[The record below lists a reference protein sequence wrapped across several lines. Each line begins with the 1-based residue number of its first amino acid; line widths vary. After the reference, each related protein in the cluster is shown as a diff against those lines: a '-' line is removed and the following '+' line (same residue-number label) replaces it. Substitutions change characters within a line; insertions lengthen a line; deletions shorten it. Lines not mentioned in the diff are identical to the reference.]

1 MLTTAQVREL
11 KPRDK
16 MYEVTCAAV
25 AGFVVRVLPSGKKVF
40 LVRRQVDG
48 KYRREKIGPLG
59 PSLGVD
65 EARRRALLMLAG
77 DAHDEVNAEPAVRR
91 SEPAPARSRSVARRS
106 APPPVR
112 QVEPVKPPE
121 PARLTVRDLAERYTR
136 EFIDVYLKD
145 SSAFN
150 YRRHLELDIL
160 PVLGD
165 RDFESITRAD
175 AQALHARL
183 RKTPGSANYVL
194 CILGSLY
201 TRIIDDWELSDM
213 RHPTAG
219 VKRFKINT
227 RERFLTPEER
237 QRIQD
242 ATEAGLRTPS
252 GRKGHLEPRGVW
264 ALQLLAL
271 TGLRRSEIC
280 DLTWPMVDWQH
291 ACLRLPD
298 TKTGHRIV
306 HISTQVV
313 ALLRHIHDQ
322 TGSPRRGRVV
332 GSRTGERLVSINR
345 TWATLRK
352 AIDIPDVRLHDLRHS
367 FASDALMGG
376 VPLAVV
382 GEMLGHRQPNTTKRY
397 AHLANSV
404 VRDAVEFT
412 ATRIVAAGHTV
423 NSPSSTPFAP
433 LRDDQWARIAPLV
446 DAHRPRG
453 GKPVEL
459 RRIVDGIRWVL
470 HSKARWRDMPAIYG
484 KSTTC
489 WRWYNRWCE
498 DGTWPTVE
506 ATITALSA
514 R

>member
-77 DAHDEVNAEPAVRR
+77 DAPDEVIAEPAARR
-91 SEPAPARSRSVARRS
+91 SAPPPTRSRPAARRS

-112 QVEPVKPPE
+112 QVEPVKQSE
-121 PARLTVRDLAERYTR
+121 PRRPTVRELAARYKR
-136 EFIDVYLKD
+136 EYIDVHLKE
-145 SSAFN
+145 SSASN
-150 YRRHLELDIL
+150 YRRHLDEDIL

-175 AQALHARL
+175 ALALHGSLA
-183 RKTPGSANYVL
+183 KTPGNANYVL

-201 TRIIDDWELSDM
+201 TRIITDWELSDM

-219 VKRFKINT
+219 VKRFKMKT

-237 QRIQD
+237 QRIHD
-242 ATEAGLRTPS
+242 ATQAGLKIPR
-252 GRKGHLEPRGVW
+252 GRKGHLEPRSVW

-271 TGLRRSEIC
+271 TGMRRSEVWG
-280 DLTWPMVDWQH
+280 LTWPMVDWQH
-291 ACLRLPD
+291 SCLRLPE
-298 TKTGHRIV
+298 TKTGQRIIPV
-306 HISTQVV
+306 SSQVL
-313 ALLRHIHDQ
+313 ALLRHIHDE

-332 GSRTGERLVSINR
+332 GSRTGEKLASINR
-345 TWATLRK
+345 TWETLRN
-352 AIDIPDVRLHDLRHS
+352 AMDIPDVRLHDLRHS

-376 VPLAVV
+376 APLAVV

-404 VRDAVEFT
+404 VREALENTVG
-412 ATRIVAAGHTV
+412 RIVAANTTYTLPV
-423 NSPSSTPFAP
+423 SAPFAP

-446 DAHRPRG
+446 DADRPRG

-459 RRIVDGIRWVL
+459 RRVVDGIRWAL
-470 HSKARWRDMPAIYG
+470 HTKARWRDLPAIYG
-484 KSTTC
+484 KSTTS
-489 WRWYNRWCE
+489 WRWYNKWRE
-498 DGTWPTVE
+498 DGTWEAVE
-506 ATITALSA
+506 AALRVA
-514 R
+514 LR